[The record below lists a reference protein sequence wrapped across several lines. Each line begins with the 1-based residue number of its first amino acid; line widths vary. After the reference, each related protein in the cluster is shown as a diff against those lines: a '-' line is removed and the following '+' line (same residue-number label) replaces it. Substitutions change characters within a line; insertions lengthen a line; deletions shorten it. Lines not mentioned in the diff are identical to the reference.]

1 MKLTALEI
9 KQQSFEKSLR
19 GYDTGE
25 VQAFLNLVASEW
37 EHMTAKIRELEEQV
51 QKMNDKLKHYERVEE
66 ALHETLQTAKDSAK
80 HKMEDTKKDAR
91 ILLEKAEAEADSI
104 VREASRQRQQIRQ
117 DIHRLLDKRDEM
129 MNGMSSYLEH
139 ARDTLEQFSR
149 DDASIYELPEDKPN
163 DTRSESDE
171 TKNRSSAKKEL
182 KNDSGTSSAPGAT
195 DMDEILDDIDE

>member
-1 MKLTALEI
+1 KLTALEI

-37 EHMTAKIRELEEQV
+37 EHMTARIRELEEQV

-80 HKMEDTKKDAR
+80 HKMEDAKKDAR

-104 VREASRQRQQIRQ
+104 VREASHQRQQIRQ
-117 DIHRLLDKRDEM
+117 SIHRLLDKREEM
-129 MNGMSSYLEH
+129 MNGMSTYLEH

-149 DDASIYELPEDKPN
+149 DDASIFELSEDEPAGSASMTVEKK
-163 DTRSESDE
+163 SSH
-171 TKNRSSAKKEL
+171 SAKKEQESDD
-182 KNDSGTSSAPGAT
+182 DSTSAPGEA
-195 DMDEILDDIDE
+195 DMDEILDDID